1 MVRKKRA
8 KKRAK
13 KNVKKRTRGKK
24 KGVKKNRTRIK
35 KHRSRDAGMTLDEL
49 IVATE
54 RNSGNNMDLSGLEI
68 NDAQLIELINNVL
81 PIFLRNGVISLNL
94 SNNNITDI
102 GVLDLIDLFVDL
114 ELLDLSNQTPSDKKM
129 SLEPIKDFT
138 SLQVLSISN
147 ANVVDIEPLRE
158 LDNLKVLWLSGNDIQ
173 DYEPIS
179 KLKLQYAVLSND
191 TAYDESYTLEN
202 DGKTPPQGRHTVDKH
217 RTPPQSPHAR
227 RQANL
232 GSTDALAVNL
242 GIDVNGFNQF
252 LSQQDT
258 DDYGGFAEE
267 WETILDNYDIYLS
280 SNLDI

>member
-8 KKRAK
+8 KRR
-13 KNVKKRTRGKK
+13 VKKRTRGKK
-24 KGVKKNRTRIK
+24 RGKKKGKKRRTRIK
-35 KHRSRDAGMTLDEL
+35 RRDAGMTFDEL
-49 IVATE
+49 MAVTEATSC
-54 RNSGNNMDLSGLEI
+54 NIMDLSGLEI
-68 NDAQLIELINNVL
+68 NDKQLLELMPYAF
-81 PIFLRNGVISLNL
+81 PIFLRNKVISLNL
-94 SNNNITDI
+94 SNNSITDI
-102 GVLDLIDLFVDL
+102 GPLDLIDLFVDL
-114 ELLDLSNQTPSDKKM
+114 ESLDLSNQTPSDKKM

-147 ANVVDIEPLRE
+147 ANVVDIEPLRD

-179 KLKLQYAVLSND
+179 KLKLQLSSD
-191 TAYDESYTLEN
+191 TVYGESYTLEN
-202 DGKTPPQGRHTVDKH
+202 DGKTPPQSRHAVDKH

-227 RQANL
+227 QQANL

-242 GIDVNGFNQF
+242 GIDVDGFNQF
-252 LSQQDT
+252 LSQQET

-280 SNLDI
+280 SLQ

>member
-8 KKRAK
+8 KRR
-13 KNVKKRTRGKK
+13 VKKRTRGKK
-24 KGVKKNRTRIK
+24 RGKKKGKKRRTRIK
-35 KHRSRDAGMTLDEL
+35 RRDAGMTFDEL
-49 IVATE
+49 MAVTEATSC
-54 RNSGNNMDLSGLEI
+54 NIMDLSGLEI
-68 NDAQLIELINNVL
+68 NDKQLLELMPYAL
-81 PIFLRNGVISLNL
+81 PIFLRNKVISLNL
-94 SNNNITDI
+94 SNNSITDI
-102 GVLDLIDLFVDL
+102 GPLDLIDLFVDL
-114 ELLDLSNQTPSDKKM
+114 ESLDLSNQTPSDKKM

-147 ANVVDIEPLRE
+147 ANVVDIEPLRD

-179 KLKLQYAVLSND
+179 KLKLQLSND
-191 TAYDESYTLEN
+191 TAYGESYTLEN
-202 DGKTPPQGRHTVDKH
+202 DGKTPPQSRHAVDKH

-227 RQANL
+227 QQANL

-242 GIDVNGFNQF
+242 GIDVDGFNQF
-252 LSQQDT
+252 LSQQET

-280 SNLDI
+280 SLQ

>member
-1 MVRKKRA
+1 MGR

-13 KNVKKRTRGKK
+13 KNVKKRTKKNVKKRTREKK

-35 KHRSRDAGMTLDEL
+35 KHRSRDAGMTLGEL
-49 IVATE
+49 ISATE
-54 RNSGNNMDLSGLEI
+54 LNSGDNMDLSGLEI
-68 NDAQLIELINNVL
+68 NDTQLIELINNVL

-102 GVLDLIDLFVDL
+102 GVLELIDLFVDL
-114 ELLDLSNQTPSDKKM
+114 ESLDLSNHTPSDKKM
-129 SLEPIKDFT
+129 SLEPLKDYT

-179 KLKLQYAVLSND
+179 KLKLQLSND
-191 TAYDESYTLEN
+191 TVYGESYTLEN
-202 DGKTPPQGRHTVDKH
+202 DGKTPPQSRHAVDKH

-227 RQANL
+227 QQANL

-242 GIDVNGFNQF
+242 GIDVDGFNQF
-252 LSQQDT
+252 LSQQET

-267 WETILDNYDIYLS
+267 WETILDNYDTYLS
-280 SNLDI
+280 SLQ